1 MNINDI
7 NAKKW
12 NNIFGSDFS
21 PKNFQLQ
28 LSHLQSNQLK
38 VFCKIEEKDIVFPA
52 KIKSKKNINRIL
64 FAIIFAD
71 INDIKITPPFSGMS
85 TIEINKDIFLKVL

>member
-38 VFCKIEEKDIVFPA
+38 VFCKVEEKDIVFPA
-52 KIKSKKNINRIL
+52 KIKSKKKHKQNFICNYFCRY
-64 FAIIFAD
+64 
-71 INDIKITPPFSGMS
+71 K
-85 TIEINKDIFLKVL
+85 